1 MEKKHIYDAIIIG
14 GGASGLMC
22 AITAKKH
29 DRSKKIA
36 IIEKNDRLAKKLM
49 STGNGRCNLTNH
61 CISPDKY
68 VGSFKKQSKKIFERF
83 SGDEMA
89 NIFKNFGLLSF
100 YDNEG
105 RYYPI
110 SKHAASVLD
119 VLRLQVETLGIDV
132 FTKQNVNSIKKV
144 SNGFKISSDDSE
156 EKYDFICNKL
166 VIANGSKAAPKLGGN
181 AKAIE

>member
-1 MEKKHIYDAIIIG
+1 MGSTSLPLFFGEFIKWKRKIIYDAIIIG

-36 IIEKNDRLAKKLM
+36 IIEKNDRLGKKLM

-89 NIFKNFGLLSF
+89 NIFKNLGLLSF

-132 FTKQNVNSIKKV
+132 SQNRMSI
-144 SNGFKISSDDSE
+144 
-156 EKYDFICNKL
+156 L
-166 VIANGSKAAPKLGGN
+166 
-181 AKAIE
+181 

>member
-1 MEKKHIYDAIIIG
+1 MEKKNIYDAIIIG

-36 IIEKNDRLAKKLM
+36 IIEKNDRLGKKLM

-83 SGDEMA
+83 SGDKMA
-89 NIFKNFGLLSF
+89 NIFKILP
-100 YDNEG
+100 
-105 RYYPI
+105 YYNDLVRRTHPPTRRRSLPLRAKTCI
-110 SKHAASVLD
+110 VARGPPKNLKFSKP
-119 VLRLQVETLGIDV
+119 
-132 FTKQNVNSIKKV
+132 
-144 SNGFKISSDDSE
+144 KISS
-156 EKYDFICNKL
+156 F
-166 VIANGSKAAPKLGGN
+166 
-181 AKAIE
+181 

>member
-1 MEKKHIYDAIIIG
+1 
-14 GGASGLMC
+14 
-22 AITAKKH
+22 
-29 DRSKKIA
+29 
-36 IIEKNDRLAKKLM
+36 
-49 STGNGRCNLTNH
+49 
-61 CISPDKY
+61 
-68 VGSFKKQSKKIFERF
+68 
-83 SGDEMA
+83 MA

-132 FTKQNVNSIKKV
+132 FTEQNVNSIKKV

-156 EKYDFICNKL
+156 KSTISYVTSL
-166 VIANGSKAAPKLGGN
+166 
-181 AKAIE
+181 

>member
-1 MEKKHIYDAIIIG
+1 
-14 GGASGLMC
+14 
-22 AITAKKH
+22 
-29 DRSKKIA
+29 
-36 IIEKNDRLAKKLM
+36 M

-68 VGSFKKQSKKIFERF
+68 VGSFKKQSKKVFEKF

-89 NIFKNFGLLSF
+89 NIFKNLGLLSF

-119 VLRLQVETLGIDV
+119 VLRLRVETLGIDV
-132 FTKQNVNSIKKV
+132 FTEQNVNSIKKFQTV
-144 SNGFKISSDDSE
+144 LKFRLMTAKKVRFHMQQACDCKRFKSR
-156 EKYDFICNKL
+156 
-166 VIANGSKAAPKLGGN
+166 A
-181 AKAIE
+181 

>member
-1 MEKKHIYDAIIIG
+1 
-14 GGASGLMC
+14 
-22 AITAKKH
+22 
-29 DRSKKIA
+29 
-36 IIEKNDRLAKKLM
+36 M

-89 NIFKNFGLLSF
+89 NIFKNLGLLSF

-132 FTKQNVNSIKKV
+132 FTKQNVNSIKKFQTV
-144 SNGFKISSDDSE
+144 LKFR
-156 EKYDFICNKL
+156 L
-166 VIANGSKAAPKLGGN
+166 MT
-181 AKAIE
+181 AKKVRFHM

>member
-1 MEKKHIYDAIIIG
+1 MQSQQRNMTVQKN
-14 GGASGLMC
+14 C
-22 AITAKKH
+22 NN
-29 DRSKKIA
+29 R
-36 IIEKNDRLAKKLM
+36 KNDRLGKKLM

-68 VGSFKKQSKKIFERF
+68 VGSFKSRVKKFLKDSAVMRWRIFLKLG
-83 SGDEMA
+83 S
-89 NIFKNFGLLSF
+89 FKF

-132 FTKQNVNSIKKV
+132 FTKHNVNSIKKFQTV
-144 SNGFKISSDDSE
+144 LKFRLMTARKSTIS
-156 EKYDFICNKL
+156 YVTNL
-166 VIANGSKAAPKLGGN
+166 
-181 AKAIE
+181 